1 MDRNQHGCI
10 QIYCGDGKGKTTAA
24 VGQCIRA
31 VGNEIPVQY
40 VQFLKDGTSGEINV
54 LLKLPG
60 VEVDYAKTNYGFF
73 YKMTEITK
81 KEAAKTYN
89 DLLLYTIE
97 RCKNRLQELYD
108 GTADYSRPIKMI
120 LVLDEVIASYNYALI
135 EKDVLVSFLK
145 DRPMELEIILTG
157 RNPAEELVALADY
170 VSDIQKKK
178 HPFDKGLPARIGI
191 EQ

>member
-31 VGNEIPVQY
+31 VGNGIPVQY

-54 LLKLPG
+54 LLKLPD
-60 VEVDYAKTNYGFF
+60 VEVDYVKTNYGFF
-73 YKMTEITK
+73 HKMTEITK
-81 KEAAKTYN
+81 KEAAKAYN
-89 DLLLYTIE
+89 NLLQYTIE
-97 RCKNRLQELYD
+97 RCKNRLQELSD
-108 GTADYSRPIKMI
+108 DTENHSSIKMI

-135 EKDVLVSFLK
+135 EKEVLVSFLK
-145 DRPMELEIILTG
+145 NKPMELEIILTG

-178 HPFDKGLPARIGI
+178 HPFDKGLPARTGI
-191 EQ
+191 ER